1 MIFFLKHKIFPFFL
15 LMLTLIFYIYFCR
28 KIEINPLI
36 DKSSIHYIN
45 DLYMSNELY
54 YDNLNYQEQ
63 KLYMNL
69 LEAINNYK
77 ANYYININKDNCY
90 SLEKCSSMGTK
101 AMEAII
107 MDHPELLQQRINTL
121 QTAGIENPYHTL
133 LIAHDSGMIAPD
145 NMQMWDG
152 STSHGNHTVLTQ
164 AWANENGVDFKDVQA
179 MKNLFASDGSVN
191 TDAVN
196 AYKNLAQHVGE
207 DNFVSRIEDRP
218 VIKEL
223 YGERESTY
231 DHDPKIPT
239 KEIDHYKKVDDYEMV
254 RNETDLGVGMFGVLG
269 HKIGIRTIKER
280 IGALLDRMAKNKKT
294 YIESTPDKNV
304 TKYSDGNTVDKDVTK
319 HSDGKT
325 VDKDVTKHSDGNT
338 IDKDVT
344 KHSDVNTVVKIRNSN
359 SH

>member
-107 MDHPELLQQRINTL
+107 MDHPELLQIANYSWSYNSLNDSENVKLTFSYAIKFKFISKLGEMRIARIIDKIKKTTKNMSEIEKIKYVYEWIGENNKYNKTFMYFDSN
-121 QTAGIENPYHTL
+121 QSAFTVFINHNSVCAGFAKASQIIFQNIGITSYYVTGTSTGPHAFNIVKVEDKYYL
-133 LIAHDSGMIAPD
+133 YDSTVASTINSESD
-145 NMQMWDG
+145 NFYKGLEQKYLSSFSID
-152 STSHGNHTVLTQ
+152 NQ
-164 AWANENGVDFKDVQA
+164 
-179 MKNLFASDGSVN
+179 NLYPELN
-191 TDAVN
+191 TD
-196 AYKNLAQHVGE
+196 
-207 DNFVSRIEDRP
+207 
-218 VIKEL
+218 
-223 YGERESTY
+223 
-231 DHDPKIPT
+231 
-239 KEIDHYKKVDDYEMV
+239 EIFM
-254 RNETDLGVGMFGVLG
+254 
-269 HKIGIRTIKER
+269 
-280 IGALLDRMAKNKKT
+280 NK
-294 YIESTPDKNV
+294 
-304 TKYSDGNTVDKDVTK
+304 
-319 HSDGKT
+319 
-325 VDKDVTKHSDGNT
+325 
-338 IDKDVT
+338 
-344 KHSDVNTVVKIRNSN
+344 
-359 SH
+359 

>member
-107 MDHPELLQQRINTL
+107 MDHPELLQIANYSWSYNSLNDSENVKLTFSYAIKFKFISKLGEMRIARIIDKIKKTTKNMSEIEKIKYVYEWIGENNKYNKTFMYFDSNQSAFTVFINHNSVCAGFAKASQIIFQNIGITSYYVTGTSTGPHAFNIVKVEDKYYLYDSTVASTINSESDNFYKGLEQKYLSSFSIDNQNLYPTL
-121 QTAGIENPYHTL
+121 
-133 LIAHDSGMIAPD
+133 
-145 NMQMWDG
+145 
-152 STSHGNHTVLTQ
+152 
-164 AWANENGVDFKDVQA
+164 
-179 MKNLFASDGSVN
+179 N
-191 TDAVN
+191 TD
-196 AYKNLAQHVGE
+196 
-207 DNFVSRIEDRP
+207 
-218 VIKEL
+218 
-223 YGERESTY
+223 
-231 DHDPKIPT
+231 
-239 KEIDHYKKVDDYEMV
+239 EIFI
-254 RNETDLGVGMFGVLG
+254 NG
-269 HKIGIRTIKER
+269 
-280 IGALLDRMAKNKKT
+280 
-294 YIESTPDKNV
+294 
-304 TKYSDGNTVDKDVTK
+304 
-319 HSDGKT
+319 
-325 VDKDVTKHSDGNT
+325 
-338 IDKDVT
+338 
-344 KHSDVNTVVKIRNSN
+344 
-359 SH
+359 